1 MTTRPRTVA
10 LSTASML
17 LLGASTPAFGVAEA
31 TEAAVLPVDGVFALD
46 GRGYGHGRGMSQWG
60 AEGAASR
67 GVSYKKILSTYYPGT
82 SLVTESASTRI
93 RVLVTDDVDTDL
105 RVRPGAGLTVVVAS
119 TSKELPTKLAD
130 AKVTAWR
137 VHVVEGKLRMEGY
150 SGAGPGGEW
159 HTYKVGGHSTHS
171 GPVRLRADDG
181 FRLVLP
187 SGEQRD
193 YRGEAWAYLDPK
205 APKGLRVV
213 NRVRME
219 SYLRSV
225 VPSESFP
232 TWRPAALQ
240 AQAVAA
246 RTYALWRGSNVPLGS
261 YADICDTT
269 ACQVYH
275 GRRKLDAAGKVTRE
289 WEATST
295 DAAVKATEGRRLEYQ
310 SKPALTEFS
319 ASNGGY
325 STDGRK
331 PYLPVRAD
339 EWDGAVENSAHEWT
353 ATLKTTTVAE
363 KWPAAGEVT
372 ALQVTSRDGKGA
384 WGGRVLRVSIVG
396 ATSTVTVSGR
406 AFASAMNLKHIWWR
420 GTAAEDV
427 AAAAAEARG
436 IEAGGEGV
444 RDTAPEEALAGTPDV
459 LGGPVP
465 GDETGDPAAPPGG
478 F

>member
-1 MTTRPRTVA
+1 MTTRPRAVS
-10 LSTASML
+10 LLTASML
-17 LLGASTPAFGVAEA
+17 LLGALTPAVGANAA
-31 TEAAVLPVDGVFALD
+31 TEAPVVPVDGVFALD

-60 AEGAASR
+60 AEGAASQ
-67 GVSYKKILSTYYPGT
+67 GVDYRKILSTYYPGT
-82 SLVTESASTRI
+82 KLVSGSTSARI

-105 RVRPGAGLTVVVAS
+105 RVRPGAGLKVVVGS
-119 TSKELPTKLAD
+119 TTKELPEKLSG

-137 VHVVEGKLRMEGY
+137 VHVVKGKLRMEGY

-159 HTYKVGGHSTHS
+159 HTYKVDGKSTHS

-187 SGEQRD
+187 DGEQRD

-213 NRVRME
+213 NRVLME

-232 TWRPAALQ
+232 TWQAAALQ

-246 RTYALWRGSNVPLGS
+246 RTYALWRTGNVPLGS

-275 GRRKLDAAGKVTRE
+275 GRRKLDVAGKVTRE
-289 WEATST
+289 WEAKST
-295 DAAVKATEGRRLEYQ
+295 DTAVAATAGKRLEYQ
-310 SKPALTEFS
+310 AKPALTEFS

-325 STDGRK
+325 STDGK
-331 PYLPVRAD
+331 KAYLLARAD
-339 EWDGAVENSAHEWT
+339 NWDGAVENSAHSWK
-353 ATLKTTTVAE
+353 ATLKTTTVAK
-363 KWPAAGEVT
+363 KWPTVGEVT

-384 WGGRVLRVSIVG
+384 WGGRVLQVSIVG
-396 ATSTVTVSGR
+396 STSTVTVTGQ
-406 AFASAMNLKHIWWR
+406 AFAAAMNLKHVWWR
-420 GTAAEDV
+420 GTPAKE
-427 AAAAAEARG
+427 AAAAAAKARG
-436 IEAGGEGV
+436 VEAGGEGV
-444 RDTAPEEALAGTPDV
+444 RDTAPEEALAGTPEV
-459 LGGPVP
+459 LVGPAA
-465 GDETGDPAAPPGG
+465 GAETGDPAGPPGG